1 MHHKEELIKTVKA
14 KRMFENVS
22 SDSVFNTGGYKQEVA
37 VINYCHSQLY
47 IKNQGNIIYTVTPLS
62 NKALTKHH
70 SPHVEIRVT
79 SGIIGSQDVK
89 ALNNLMH
96 KMDREG
102 VNYGNDARLQF
113 DRLRNLVEAEPF
125 VSRQNTVGMVRS
137 FYVDESEILRAGYVY
152 IQECDLLISFN
163 EDVIL
168 EHHPQSNEAWSTA
181 DIRSK
186 KEVQGAHGTVVRIV
200 DNDNLRDA
208 YYYHSAKRIIEVK
221 PVRDTTKDSGV
232 YFCELKCINGRTFL
246 DETFM
251 TFQEAEVE
259 LGLYCTQEEA
269 RTYGDP
275 ELLNRNDELRYKA
288 ELESNRRRIQELN
301 VEIESMNQNFERQR
315 LQFEAELSA
324 AKHIST
330 LRKEKIQEQAEVRK
344 DHFDAKEKKRR
355 DHFDKKEKKRKE
367 KTEKIT
373 LTTKLIDAGI
383 KAAPIAATLIGIG
396 IAYFATKKDESTS
409 KTLTSSVA
417 APTITHAMSKAIIE
431 DIEGRSPYNRHDK
444 NHIANRIREKG
455 IDYDKLKKAFENDPV
470 ITSARRAIEKMKPP
484 AVYRTV
490 R

>member
-47 IKNQGNIIYTVTPLS
+47 IKNQGNIIYTVTPLN

-113 DRLRNLVEAEPF
+113 DRLRNLVEVEPF

-186 KEVQGAHGTVVRIV
+186 KEVQGAYGTVIRVV

-208 YYYHSAKRIIEVK
+208 YYYYSAKRIIEVK
-221 PVRDTTKDSGV
+221 PIRDTTKESGV
-232 YFCELKCINGRTFL
+232 YFCEMKCVNGKTYL
-246 DETFM
+246 DEVFM
-251 TFQEAEVE
+251 SFQEAEE
-259 LGLYCTQEEA
+259 NLGLYCTQEEA
-269 RTYGDP
+269 RTYGNP
-275 ELLNRNDELRYKA
+275 ELISKNDELKYKA
-288 ELESNRRRIQELN
+288 ELESNRRRIQELSLD
-301 VEIESMNQNFERQR
+301 IESMNQDFERRR

-330 LRKEKIQEQAEVRK
+330 LRKEKIQEQAEERK
-344 DHFDAKEKKRR
+344 DRYDAKEKKRR

-367 KTEKIT
+367 TTEKIT
-373 LTTKLIDAGI
+373 LTTKIIDAGI
-383 KAAPIAATLIGIG
+383 KIAPVAVALIGVG
-396 IAYFATKKDESTS
+396 IAYFASKKEE
-409 KTLTSSVA
+409 KTNRPSIASA
-417 APTITHAMSKAIIE
+417 ITPAMSKAILLDMDGKTPHTRI
-431 DIEGRSPYNRHDK
+431 DK
-444 NHIANRIREKG
+444 EHISHRIREKG
-455 IDYDKLKKAFENDPV
+455 IDYDKLKNAFENDPV
-470 ITSARRAIEKMKPP
+470 ITAARRNIERMKPP